1 MTEGFNRVASLLDR
15 LPGMEDDKWGK
26 VGPIGTA
33 PIRKS
38 EMEGVEPIGV
48 APFGERKLQPAHPGF
63 GSNSLVAPNPFPD
76 YPRRKPEGFP
86 PIGRDGGG
94 WKMECKQVP
103 SSGPLGRY
111 PGGRTPDFNPE
122 VERRR
127 RPGPWGRPAWPGNT
141 ISLDSRDSI

>member
-15 LPGMEDDKWGK
+15 LPGMEDDNKWGK
-26 VGPIGTA
+26 VGPIGRA

-63 GSNSLVAPNPFPD
+63 GSNSLVAPIPPGGGLNH
-76 YPRRKPEGFP
+76 YPSPKPEGFP

-94 WKMECKQVP
+94 WKMECRQVP
-103 SSGPLGRY
+103 SSGSWGRA
-111 PGGRTPDFNPE
+111 PGRTPDFNPRLPDYGG
-122 VERRR
+122 VFN
-127 RPGPWGRPAWPGNT
+127 PTFGKGPGN
-141 ISLDSRDSI
+141 I

>member
-63 GSNSLVAPNPFPD
+63 GSNSIVAPQPLPLP

-86 PIGRDGGG
+86 PIGKDGGE
-94 WKMECKQVP
+94 WKMECRQVP
-103 SSGPLGRY
+103 SSGPWGRA
-111 PGGRTPDFNPE
+111 PGRTPDFNPRLPDYGG
-122 VERRR
+122 VFN
-127 RPGPWGRPAWPGNT
+127 PTFNNVQ
-141 ISLDSRDSI
+141 SNY